1 MKKHSKEELL
11 NDKSSHMGA
20 RFMYSFGMAFIVFS
34 FLLLMYSTT
43 AFIICMAVGLFLFFK
58 GKKEYNLFMEK
69 NKLKQKMYVT
79 PVKTKI
85 VASGISKKAGSAAVR
100 TAIGGA
106 VGGLPGAIY
115 GSATAKSKADV
126 TFYVTYEDGHKASET
141 VSTNSSRFNELM
153 KVCED

>member
-20 RFMYSFGMAFIVFS
+20 RFMYSFGMAFIILS
-34 FLLLMYSTT
+34 FIFLMYSTT

-69 NKLKQKMYVT
+69 NKLKQKMYAT

-85 VASGISKKAGSAAVR
+85 VASGISKKPEALPFAQRLAVLL
-100 TAIGGA
+100 
-106 VGGLPGAIY
+106 VGFLVLFMALLLQNP
-115 GSATAKSKADV
+115 KP
-126 TFYVTYEDGHKASET
+126 
-141 VSTNSSRFNELM
+141 M
-153 KVCED
+153 